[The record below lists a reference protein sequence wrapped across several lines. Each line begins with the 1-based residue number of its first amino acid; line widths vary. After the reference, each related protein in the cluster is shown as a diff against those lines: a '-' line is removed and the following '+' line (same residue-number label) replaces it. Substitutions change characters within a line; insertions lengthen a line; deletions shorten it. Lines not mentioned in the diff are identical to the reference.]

1 MSCYRRKKAR
11 CGPFFLVDGTSSFF
25 NMIGIDEFESKNE
38 KACKK
43 AVLRGLSCN
52 KTLARSCL
60 EAPEVL
66 FAVRKYLCI
75 SKVCD
80 RH

>member
-1 MSCYRRKKAR
+1 MKKRA
-11 CGPFFLVDGTSSFF
+11 
-25 NMIGIDEFESKNE
+25 
-38 KACKK
+38 KK
-43 AVLRGLSCN
+43 QFLRGLSCN